1 MQSAPTRPTILI
13 VDDNQ
18 ANLRIATAYLQ
29 MNQFEILT
37 ARDGQAGIER
47 ALLAQPDLILLDVH
61 MPGIDGFEVCR
72 TLKANPQTTAI
83 PVIFM
88 TAQTNIEAIIQG
100 FEVGGVDY
108 IAKPFHLE
116 ELLARVTTHLTI
128 FRLQRELQAEILER
142 KQTEAALRKANLE
155 LQRLAV
161 LDELTQIANR
171 RRFDQYLEAQ
181 WSQAQQP
188 GLSLLLCDIDSFK
201 SYNDG
206 YGHQAGD
213 HCLHLIAQGLSRA
226 VGRVKDLVARYG
238 GEEFAAIL
246 PNTDLTGALAV
257 AQAMRDQVRAL
268 NIPHAFS
275 AVNRLVTVSIGVSS
289 IIPSRQQS
297 PSELIAAADA
307 ALYAAKNAGRDRIA
321 TAEC

>member
-1 MQSAPTRPTILI
+1 MEASPMRSTILI

-18 ANLRIATAYLQ
+18 TNLRIATAYLQ

-47 ALLAQPDLILLDVH
+47 VHLAHPDLILLDVH
-61 MPGIDGFEVCR
+61 MPGMDGFEMCR
-72 TLKANPQTTAI
+72 ILKADPHTTAI

-142 KQTEAALRKANLE
+142 KQTEVALRKANLE

-181 WSQAQQP
+181 WTQAQNA
-188 GLSLLLCDIDSFK
+188 GLSLLLCDIDTFK

-213 HCLHLIAQGLSRA
+213 HCLHLIAQALSRA

-246 PNTDLTGALAV
+246 PSTDLQGALVV
-257 AQAMRDQVRAL
+257 AQAMRDEVHAL
-268 NIPHAFS
+268 QIPHAFS
-275 AVNRLVTVSIGVSS
+275 AINKLVTISIGVSS
-289 IIPSRQQS
+289 IIPSRLQR
-297 PSELIAAADA
+297 PSVLIAAADA
-307 ALYAAKNAGRDRIA
+307 ALYEAKNAGRDRIA
-321 TAEC
+321 TATC

>member
-29 MNQFEILT
+29 KNQFEILT
-37 ARDGQAGIER
+37 ARDGHSGIER

-61 MPGIDGFEVCR
+61 MPGINGFDVCR
-72 TLKANPQTTAI
+72 TLKADPQTTAI

-142 KQTEAALRKANLE
+142 KQTEVALRKANLE

-181 WSQAQQP
+181 WGQAQQP

-246 PNTDLTGALAV
+246 PNTDIPGALAV

-289 IIPSRQQS
+289 MIPSRQQS

-307 ALYAAKNAGRDRIA
+307 ALYEAKNAGRDRIA
-321 TAEC
+321 IAD